1 MMLLLAGTTEPA
13 PDRTG
18 VIDPIQ
24 ERGKSPNREL
34 GGHELRVPK
43 WAPIRRKTTEKST
56 NSGSGFDGIGGYFQ
70 GFRRGAENCKT
81 FMRRLYRLFFNGLRP
96 LIQNLRTSYRN
107 SASSLRNVHSR
118 RQNLKESFRRY
129 QPSAIRVAVLCVGSA
144 FAIVLKIL
152 WFQ

>member
-1 MMLLLAGTTEPA
+1 MLLLAGTTEPA

-81 FMRRLYRLFFNGLRP
+81 FMRRLYRLFFQWFTTFESKSENFISKLR
-96 LIQNLRTSYRN
+96 LQSQER
-107 SASSLRNVHSR
+107 
-118 RQNLKESFRRY
+118 SF
-129 QPSAIRVAVLCVGSA
+129 S
-144 FAIVLKIL
+144 
-152 WFQ
+152 

>member
-81 FMRRLYRLFFNGLRP
+81 FMRRPHEIRAFSFIFN
-96 LIQNLRTSYRN
+96 NL
-107 SASSLRNVHSR
+107 L
-118 RQNLKESFRRY
+118 ESILSTHKGFKL
-129 QPSAIRVAVLCVGSA
+129 AI
-144 FAIVLKIL
+144 I
-152 WFQ
+152 

>member
-1 MMLLLAGTTEPA
+1 MLLLAGTTEPA

-70 GFRRGAENCKT
+70 GFRRGVENCKT
-81 FMRRLYRLFFNGLRP
+81 FMRRFDPDPRL
-96 LIQNLRTSYRN
+96 QNFSITYL
-107 SASSLRNVHSR
+107 A
-118 RQNLKESFRRY
+118 QKES
-129 QPSAIRVAVLCVGSA
+129 P
-144 FAIVLKIL
+144 
-152 WFQ
+152 